1 MALTDGDP
9 APEGD
14 IWYRI
19 LTSKDHI
26 TKGRIQ
32 HAAFQGK
39 FLNPPPADKNRPWDA
54 ETSGRLR
61 SLAGSIDDVGA
72 NCIEYCKRINR
83 TFYGLMFPKEKLAG
97 QTIENLVLGVHFT
110 PIDGGDQ
117 AHSDLTFTGN
127 VPAEKTAERDR
138 FILELSKKFNAIHP
152 DQINLLPEANL
163 ENEPEKTALER
174 GKAALLAL
182 FHKIRPT

>member
-1 MALTDGDP
+1 MALADGDP

-14 IWYRI
+14 VWYRI

-39 FLNPPPADKNRPWDA
+39 FLNPPPLDKNRPWNA

-61 SLAGSIDDVGA
+61 SLAGSIAEVTEH
-72 NCIEYCKRINR
+72 CTEYCRKINR
-83 TFYGLMFPKEKLAG
+83 TFYGIMFPKERLAG
-97 QTIENLVLGVHFT
+97 QTIETLTLGIHYT
-110 PIDGGDQ
+110 PIAGGDQ

-127 VPAEKTAERDR
+127 VPTEKTAERDR
-138 FILELSKKFNAIHP
+138 FTLELSKKFNAIHP
-152 DQINLLPEANL
+152 DQINLLPDANL
-163 ENEPEKTALER
+163 ANEPEKSALESA
-174 GKAALLAL
+174 KAALLAL